1 MFGGQWVGRVKENFQ
16 LFNLDDRAYDGRLG
30 GDVCFVWEDY
40 FSWNGG
46 KYFELVLTVA
56 H

>member
-1 MFGGQWVGRVKENFQ
+1 MGRVKENFQ

-40 FSWNGG
+40 SLEMVGNILGWS
-46 KYFELVLTVA
+46 
-56 H
+56 